1 MNRFRQFLAVGL
13 CLVLLSTSSSA
24 WNSFG
29 HMTVA
34 YVAYQHLTVKS
45 KKRVTTLLKINP
57 LYKKWLTMVP
67 PGTSDADRD
76 MMIFMLAATWP
87 DIIKGDNTYHN
98 DGPDNGNRPPNDPSA
113 SQNIGYSDHLRHKYW
128 HFVDTPFTEDGSALE
143 PIPDPNA
150 ATQIAAFR
158 ETLASTKPDPLKS
171 YDLVWLLHLVGDVHQ
186 PLHATSRFTTQDPHG
201 DAGGN
206 AVKICIGQKC
216 GQALHSFW
224 DDLLGTSNKP
234 ALAAEVGKK
243 LKAPNA
249 QLAKVTSAQKWID
262 ESFVLAQ
269 SKAYAPPVKDG
280 DGPFTLSSA
289 YQKKAK
295 TAASERVSL
304 AGVRLANLLNQE
316 LK

>member
-1 MNRFRQFLAVGL
+1 MNRLRQFLAVGL
-13 CLVLLSTSSSA
+13 CVALLSSSSGA

-34 YVAYQHLTVKS
+34 YVAYQHLTPKT
-45 KKRVTTLLKINP
+45 KKRVATLLKKNP
-57 LYKKWLTMVP
+57 RYNSWASQVP
-67 PGTSDADRD
+67 AGTSAEDKN

-87 DIIKGDNTYHN
+87 DLIKGDHSYQD

-128 HFVDTPFTEDGSALE
+128 HFVDTPFSTDNTKLE
-143 PIPDPNA
+143 PIPNPNA

-158 ETLASTKPDPLKS
+158 ATLASSSPDALKS

-186 PLHATSRFTTQDPHG
+186 LLHATSRFTTQDPDG

-206 AVKICIGQKC
+206 MVKVCPGQHC
-216 GQALHSFW
+216 ALHGFW
-224 DDLLGTSNKP
+224 DDQLGTNDKFANVIAAGK
-234 ALAAEVGKK
+234 ALH
-243 LKAPNA
+243 APNA
-249 QLAKVTSAQKWID
+249 QLAKISDEQKWIN

-269 SKAYAPPVKDG
+269 SKAYAAPIEDG
-280 DGPFTLSSA
+280 NGPFTLTA
-289 YQKKAK
+289 KYKK
-295 TAASERVSL
+295 TAKKTASERVSL

>member
-1 MNRFRQFLAVGL
+1 MNRLRQFLAAGL
-13 CLVLLSTSSSA
+13 CIILLSASSDA

-34 YVAYQHLTVKS
+34 YVAYQHLTPKT
-45 KKRVTTLLKINP
+45 KKRVATLLKANP
-57 LYKKWLTMVP
+57 RYKEWARKVP
-67 PGTSDADRD
+67 AGSSAADRD
-76 MMIFMLAATWP
+76 MLIFMLAATWP
-87 DIIKGDNTYHN
+87 DEIKGDNTYQN
-98 DGPDNGNRPPNDPSA
+98 DGPDGGNRPPNDPSA

-128 HFVDTPFTEDGSALE
+128 HFVDTPFTEDGTSLE
-143 PIPDPNA
+143 AIPDPNA

-158 ETLASTKPDPLKS
+158 ATLASANPDPLKS

-206 AVKICIGQKC
+206 AVKICVGQNCK
-216 GQALHSFW
+216 ASLHSLW
-224 DDLLGTSNKP
+224 DDLLGTSSKP
-234 ALAAEVGKK
+234 ADAAAAGKK

-249 QLAKVTSAQKWID
+249 QLAKITSEQKWVD

-269 SKAYAPPVKDG
+269 SKAYVAPIKD
-280 DGPFTLSSA
+280 DNGPFTVTAA
-289 YQKKAK
+289 YQRLARK
-295 TAASERVSL
+295 TASERVAL